1 MTQYSFPWNDVNGDR
16 LYDADDFMRFFAAFL
31 KTGVVMSFKDGLRVR
46 SAQNGMNIQV
56 GGGSAVIGGGSY
68 LNDENIAIQVNVASS
83 VQNRTDSVVLRMD
96 KNARDTYLYYKPSD
110 TTVVR
115 NDILFELQLATIS
128 VKMNATQITDA
139 DITDMRSDSTVC
151 GWSTPFDNINVDGIV
166 DQYTSIFE
174 QADSDFKSWFQN
186 LKNQLDDNQAAN
198 LQNQIDTINGVIV
211 QKNIPDG
218 ANLDEYKSEGEFSKK
233 TPTVVTGAPEGVTGA
248 FRLSVRTMIGSSGIF
263 QTLYDYVT
271 RSMYYRIGNTTLGF
285 NLPWKR
291 VATTDDIKELTAG
304 DTDGFL
310 PLTMDK
316 GFTANQ
322 AEYCIKNGWIYI
334 TVQGARPNSTVT
346 GESYYTF
353 LTLPAEI
360 TAHITHNEGFMWSN
374 FQGGGTTYSGGIL
387 SNGQVQL
394 YLSPKTNSLASNHRF
409 SFNMTIP
416 LRKTK

>member
-16 LYDADDFMRFFAAFL
+16 LYDAEDFMRFFAAFL
-31 KTGVVMSFKDGLRVR
+31 KTGVVMSFKEGLRVR

-166 DQYTSIFE
+166 DQYKDIFE
-174 QADSDFKSWFQN
+174 RADTDFQAWFQN
-186 LKNQLDDNQAAN
+186 LKNQLDDNQASN

-211 QKNIPDG
+211 QKDIPEG
-218 ANLDEYKSEGEFSKK
+218 ANLDDYKIEGEFSKK
-233 TPTVVTGAPEGVTGA
+233 TPTIVTGAPEGVTGA
-248 FRLSVRTMIGSSGIF
+248 FRLSVRTMLGSSGIF

-285 NLPWKR
+285 NLPWKK
-291 VATTDDIKELTAG
+291 VATMDDIKELTAG
-304 DTDGFL
+304 DTEMLGL
-310 PLTMDK
+310 PLS
-316 GFTANQ
+316 GVVTATVSYQ
-322 AEYCIKNGWIYI
+322 RKNG
-334 TVQGARPNSTVT
+334 VVFVKGAGNWGSFEANKERFV
-346 GESYYTF
+346 G
-353 LTLPAEI
+353 TLPVGFRSLVDWPAGMNSMGGSQSMSAKVAADGRIGI
-360 TAHITHNEGFMWSN
+360 TCDIKKDGVYGGFSM
-374 FQGGGTTYSGGIL
+374 
-387 SNGQVQL
+387 
-394 YLSPKTNSLASNHRF
+394 
-409 SFNMTIP
+409 SFP
-416 LRKTK
+416 VK

>member
-16 LYDADDFMRFFAAFL
+16 LYDAEDFMRFFAAFL
-31 KTGVVMSFKDGLRVR
+31 KTGVVMSFKEGLRVR

-198 LQNQIDTINGVIV
+198 LQN
-211 QKNIPDG
+211 
-218 ANLDEYKSEGEFSKK
+218 
-233 TPTVVTGAPEGVTGA
+233 
-248 FRLSVRTMIGSSGIF
+248 
-263 QTLYDYVT
+263 
-271 RSMYYRIGNTTLGF
+271 
-285 NLPWKR
+285 
-291 VATTDDIKELTAG
+291 
-304 DTDGFL
+304 
-310 PLTMDK
+310 
-316 GFTANQ
+316 
-322 AEYCIKNGWIYI
+322 
-334 TVQGARPNSTVT
+334 
-346 GESYYTF
+346 
-353 LTLPAEI
+353 
-360 TAHITHNEGFMWSN
+360 
-374 FQGGGTTYSGGIL
+374 
-387 SNGQVQL
+387 
-394 YLSPKTNSLASNHRF
+394 
-409 SFNMTIP
+409 
-416 LRKTK
+416 

>member
-1 MTQYSFPWNDVNGDR
+1 MTQYSFPWNNVNGDR

-68 LNDENIAIQVNVASS
+68 LNDEKIAIQVNVASS

-110 TTVVR
+110 TTVIR

-139 DITDMRSDSTVC
+139 DITDMRSDPTVC
-151 GWSTPFDNINVDGIV
+151 GWATPFDNINVDGIV
-166 DQYTSIFE
+166 DQYKSIFE

-186 LKNQLDDNQAAN
+186 LKNQLDNNQAAN

-218 ANLDEYKSEGEFSKK
+218 ANLDEYKAEGEFSKK
-233 TPTVVTGAPEGVTGA
+233 TPTIVVGAPEGVTGA
-248 FRLSVRTMIGSSGIF
+248 FRLSVRTMLGSSGIF

-374 FQGGGTTYSGGIL
+374 PQGGGTTYSGGIL